1 MTFNDHG
8 TTSVQGKSSVTIE
21 ADDYYFSPTFLRGVP
36 GQTVQVQLTNDSGT
50 KHNFTV
56 SQQTVDAD
64 LDPKGKAQ
72 VTVTI
77 PSSGVLQFFCEYHTG
92 RGMNGELLA
101 GSTAPQAP
109 PAASPKPA
117 SSSRS
122 TDYGY

>member
-1 MTFNDHG
+1 MHTESAGIANRLDPRS
-8 TTSVQGKSSVTIE
+8 TPSAIPNYR
-21 ADDYYFSPTFLRGVP
+21 AFLRAIIH
-36 GQTVQVQLTNDSGT
+36 DSGT

-101 GSTAPQAP
+101 GSAAPQAP

-122 TDYGY
+122 SDYGY